1 MKYDLASKVLLS
13 RCKDE
18 ILRTLAGLSITSSTL
33 LETAPQET
41 ASLRRADFAIRAM
54 FDDGSE
60 RLILV
65 EFLSSWR
72 RHFPVRLL
80 EYRCRHL
87 LEEKMQVISL
97 IILLV
102 PVAGALN
109 VYEDEEVRFEFRL
122 VSIPDFE
129 AGKIMELD
137 IPCLMPFVPLMK
149 DGDRYL
155 DEADRRIYEGTLSK
169 ETKSDLL
176 TGMAI
181 LGGLVSRNWPME
193 MIKRRRD
200 IMIESAAY
208 DIIKQE
214 GYEEGIKAGIQQGI
228 EKGIQQG
235 IQQGIREG
243 LVEAVELGLK
253 LRFGTEGL
261 QLLPSILKIQ
271 DNDKLRVIKE
281 FVEYVDD
288 LQEIRKLVTAD

>member
-18 ILRTLAGLSITSSTL
+18 ILRTLAGLPITSSTL

-54 FDDGSE
+54 FDDDSE

-87 LEEKMQVISL
+87 LEEEMPIISL
-97 IILLV
+97 MILLV
-102 PVAGALN
+102 PSADALN
-109 VYEDEEVRFEFRL
+109 LYEDEEVKFEFRL
-122 VSIPDFE
+122 IRIPDFD
-129 AGKIMELD
+129 AGRVMEMD

-149 DGDRYL
+149 DGGRYI
-155 DEADRRIYEGTLSK
+155 DEADRRIYEGAFSR

-193 MIKRRRD
+193 IIKRRRD

-235 IQQGIREG
+235 MLFAIKSMLEW
-243 LVEAVELGLK
+243 K
-253 LRFGTEGL
+253 FGTEGL
-261 QLLPSILKIQ
+261 KIYPEIKKIKDIDLLEAVTEAVKVAHDIAEIKSIYQ
-271 DNDKLRVIKE
+271 
-281 FVEYVDD
+281 
-288 LQEIRKLVTAD
+288 